1 MRKTAAAVL
10 ALPVDGLGRAATWL
24 RRSARIQGMMV
35 SVAITLVVGVLLV
48 GLPATPVAGQPMP
61 TFAPLAPQADAHSPE
76 SGLALDVP
84 FQIQFTKPM
93 NEGSVEAALR
103 IDPKVDVEFRWDA
116 TGQMLSLVPNPHWEP
131 TTNYQISVSNA
142 ASDQEGLVLS
152 TPVQTSFQSGS
163 LTAGMIT
170 ATRMVG
176 DLSSPTTA
184 FQLTF
189 TRPVKLGTVLASLG
203 INPPLDVGI
212 VGDDPTDVASQV
224 FTMTPKVAL
233 KTDTTYFV
241 TMAEGGVD
249 SSGSALQTVA
259 PLQIRTLATP
269 AVQTFRPASGTKT
282 YDTNQLISL
291 RFTVAM
297 DEKSTESALTV
308 LANGRAVAGSTSW
321 SEEDTVLAFAPRRS
335 FAIGTSVTVK
345 LSVIA
350 RSTGGLHVAAAT
362 SATFLVSTPQSR
374 AIAIT
379 KSKIPVTGGQI
390 TKSKI
395 PLTGGQGTSS
405 APYKDMERYYLSL
418 MNCTRTGGWVTSS
431 GDCSTQTRHTLPAQ
445 GALALDDGIS
455 NNVSR
460 PYAAQ
465 LADSGLLTHNLNGTT
480 PYGRLAAAGYGSGS
494 WGENIA
500 SAGNAGA
507 SGMIMVETFYQNES
521 GCRCAH
527 YLNIM
532 NRNFHRAGVGI
543 WVSRGVRVVI
553 DFYG

>member
-10 ALPVDGLGRAATWL
+10 ALPVAGLGRAVTWL
-24 RRSARIQGMMV
+24 RRSARIQGLMV

-76 SGLALDVP
+76 SNLALDVP
-84 FQIQFTKPM
+84 FQIQFSKPM

-103 IDPKVDVEFRWDA
+103 IDPKVDVELRWDA
-116 TGQMLSLVPNPHWEP
+116 TGQMLSLLPNPHWEP

-142 ASDQEGLVLS
+142 ASDQEGLGLS

-163 LTAGMIT
+163 LTAGTVT

-189 TRPVKLGTVLASLG
+189 TRPVKLGTVLAGLG
-203 INPPLDVGI
+203 INPALDVGI

-224 FTMTPKVAL
+224 FTMTPKKAL
-233 KTDTTYFV
+233 DTDTTYLV
-241 TMAEGGVD
+241 IMAAGGVD
-249 SSGSALQTVA
+249 ASGSALQSVA
-259 PLQIRTLATP
+259 PLQIHTLATP
-269 AVQTFRPASGTKT
+269 TVQAFKPASGTKT
-282 YDTNQLISL
+282 YDTNQPISL

-345 LSVIA
+345 LSVAA

-362 SATFLVSTPQSR
+362 SATFLVSTPRSR

-379 KSKIPVTGGQI
+379 KSKIPV
-390 TKSKI
+390 
-395 PLTGGQGTSS
+395 TGGQGTSS

-418 MNCTRTGGWVTSS
+418 MNCTRTGSWVTSS

-455 NNVSR
+455 NKVSR

-465 LADSGLLTHNLNGTT
+465 LATSGLLTHNLNGTT
-480 PYGRLAAAGYGSGS
+480 THGRLAAAGYGGSS

-500 SAGNAGA
+500 APSNAGPG
-507 SGMIMVETFYQNES
+507 GMIATENFYQNES

-527 YLNIM
+527 YYNIM
-532 NRNFHRAGVGI
+532 YGHFHRVGIGI
-543 WVSRGVRVVI
+543 WVSRGVRIVI

>member
-1 MRKTAAAVL
+1 MRKTAAAAL
-10 ALPVDGLGRAATWL
+10 ALPVDGLRRATTWL
-24 RRSARIQGMMV
+24 RRSARIQGLMV
-35 SVAITLVVGVLLV
+35 SVAIALVVGVLLV
-48 GLPATPVAGQPMP
+48 GLPAQPVSGQPMP

-76 SGLALDVP
+76 SNLALDVP

-142 ASDQEGLVLS
+142 ASDQEGLGLS

-163 LTAGMIT
+163 LTAGTIT

-189 TRPVKLGTVLASLG
+189 TRPVKLGTVLTGLG
-203 INPPLDVGI
+203 INPALDVGI

-224 FTMTPKVAL
+224 FTMTPKKAL
-233 KTDTTYFV
+233 DTDTTYLV
-241 TMAEGGVD
+241 SMAVGGVD
-249 SSGSALQTVA
+249 ASGSALQSVA
-259 PLQIRTLATP
+259 PLQIHTLATP
-269 AVQTFRPASGTKT
+269 TVQAFKPASGTKT
-282 YDTNQLISL
+282 YDTNQPISL

-345 LSVIA
+345 LSVTA
-350 RSTGGLHVAAAT
+350 RSSGGLHVAAAT
-362 SATFLVSTPQSR
+362 SATFLVSTPRSR
-374 AIAIT
+374 SISYT
-379 KSKIPVTGGQI
+379 RSRIPV
-390 TKSKI
+390 
-395 PLTGGQGTSS
+395 TGGQGTSS

-418 MNCTRTGGWVTSS
+418 MNCTRTGSWVTSS

-465 LADSGLLTHNLNGTT
+465 LATLGILTHNLNGTT
-480 PYGRLAAAGYGSGS
+480 THGRLAAAGYGSGS

-500 SAGNAGA
+500 SPGSASAG
-507 SGMIMVETFYQNES
+507 GMIAIETFFQSES
-521 GCRCAH
+521 GYRGGH
-527 YLNIM
+527 YRNIM
-532 NRNFHRAGVGI
+532 NRYFHRAGIGI
-543 WVSRGVRVVI
+543 WVSNSVRVVV

>member
-1 MRKTAAAVL
+1 MRKTAAAAL
-10 ALPVDGLGRAATWL
+10 ALPIDGLGRAATWL
-24 RRSARIQGMMV
+24 RRSARIQGLMV

-103 IDPKVDVEFRWDA
+103 IDPKIDVEFRWDA

-142 ASDQEGLVLS
+142 ASDQEGLGLS

-163 LTAGMIT
+163 LTAGTIS
-170 ATRMVG
+170 ANRMVG

-189 TRPVKLGTVLASLG
+189 TQPVKLGTVLTGLG
-203 INPPLDVGI
+203 INPALDVGI

-224 FTMTPKVAL
+224 FTMTPKKAL
-233 KTDTTYFV
+233 NTDTTYLV
-241 TMAEGGVD
+241 IMAAGGVD
-249 SSGSALQTVA
+249 ASGSALQSVA
-259 PLQIRTLATP
+259 PLQIHTLATP
-269 AVQTFRPASGTKT
+269 TVQAFRPASGTKT
-282 YDTNQLISL
+282 YDTNQPISL

-321 SEEDTVLAFAPRRS
+321 SEEDTVVAFAPRRS

-362 SATFLVSTPQSR
+362 SATFLVSTPRSR

-395 PLTGGQGTSS
+395 PVTGGQGTSS

-418 MNCTRTGGWVTSS
+418 MNCTRTGSWVTSS

-455 NNVSR
+455 NKVSR

-465 LADSGLLTHNLNGTT
+465 LATSGLLTHNFNGTT
-480 PYGRLAAAGYGSGS
+480 ADGRLAAAGYGSGS

-500 SAGNAGA
+500 SPGNASAG
-507 SGMIMVETFYQNES
+507 GMIAIETFYQSES
-521 GCRCAH
+521 GYRGLH
-527 YLNIM
+527 YKNIM
-532 NRNFHRAGVGI
+532 NRNFHRAGIGI
-543 WVSRGVRVVI
+543 WVSNSVRVVI

>member
-1 MRKTAAAVL
+1 MRKTAVAAL

-24 RRSARIQGMMV
+24 RRSARIQGFMV

-48 GLPATPVAGQPMP
+48 GLPAKPVAGQPMP
-61 TFAPLAPQADAHSPE
+61 TFAPLAPQADTHSPE
-76 SGLALDVP
+76 SNLALDVP

-93 NEGSVEAALR
+93 NEGSVEGALT

-116 TGQMLSLVPNPHWEP
+116 TGQMVSLMPNPHWEP
-131 TTNYQISVSNA
+131 TTNYQISVSSA
-142 ASDQEGLVLS
+142 ATDQEGLGLS
-152 TPVQTSFQSGS
+152 TLVQTSFQSGS
-163 LTAGMIT
+163 LTAGTIT

-176 DLSSPTTA
+176 DLTSPTTA

-189 TRPVKLGTVLASLG
+189 TRPVKLGTVLTRLG
-203 INPPLDVGI
+203 INPQLDVGI

-224 FTMTPKVAL
+224 FTMTPKNAL
-233 KTDTTYFV
+233 ETDTTYLV
-241 TMAEGGVD
+241 IMSAGGVD
-249 SSGSALQTVA
+249 ASGSALQYVT
-259 PLQIRTLATP
+259 PLQIHTLATP
-269 AVQTFRPASGTKT
+269 AVQTFKPATGTKT
-282 YDTNQLISL
+282 YDTNQPISL
-291 RFTVAM
+291 RFTIAM
-297 DEKSTESALTV
+297 DEKPTESALTV

-321 SEEDTVLAFAPRRS
+321 SEGDTVLNFTPRRS
-335 FAIGTSVTVK
+335 FAIGSSVTVK
-345 LSVIA
+345 LSTAA

-362 SATFLVSTPQSR
+362 SASFLVSTPRSK
-374 AIAIT
+374 AISYT
-379 KSKIPVTGGQI
+379 KSTIPV
-390 TKSKI
+390 
-395 PLTGGQGTSS
+395 TGGQGTSS

-418 MNCTRTGGWVTSS
+418 MNCTRTGSWVTSS

-480 PYGRLAAAGYGSGS
+480 THGRLAAAGYGSGS

-500 SAGNAGA
+500 SPGNAGPG
-507 SGMIMVETFYQNES
+507 GMITVETFYQNES

-532 NRNFHRAGVGI
+532 NRYFHRAGVGI
-543 WVSRGVRVVI
+543 WVSRGVRIVI

>member
-10 ALPVDGLGRAATWL
+10 ALPVDGLGWAAAWL
-24 RRSARIQGMMV
+24 RRSARIQGFMV
-35 SVAITLVVGVLLV
+35 SVAITLVVGVLLI

-61 TFAPLAPQADAHSPE
+61 TFAPLAPQADAHSPA
-76 SGLALDVP
+76 SNLALDVP
-84 FQIQFTKPM
+84 FQVQFTKPM

-116 TGQMLSLVPNPHWEP
+116 TGQMLSLVPKPHWEP

-142 ASDQEGLVLS
+142 ASDQEGLGLS
-152 TPVQTSFQSGS
+152 PPVQTSFQSGS
-163 LTAGMIT
+163 LTAGTIT

-189 TRPVKLGTVLASLG
+189 TRPVKLGTVLTGLG
-203 INPPLDVGI
+203 ISPALDVGV

-224 FTMTPKVAL
+224 FTMTPKKPL
-233 KTDTTYFV
+233 DTDTTYLV
-241 TMAEGGVD
+241 SMAVGGVD
-249 SSGSALQTVA
+249 ASGSSLQPAV

-269 AVQTFRPASGTKT
+269 SVQAFKPATGTKT
-282 YDTNQLISL
+282 YDTNQPISL

-308 LANGRAVAGSTSW
+308 LANGGAVAGSTSW
-321 SEEDTVLAFAPRRS
+321 SEEDTVLAFTPRRS
-335 FAIGTSVTVK
+335 FGIGASVIVK
-345 LSVIA
+345 LSTTA

-362 SATFLVSTPQSR
+362 SATFLVSTPRSR
-374 AIAIT
+374 SIT
-379 KSKIPVTGGQI
+379 YTRSKITV
-390 TKSKI
+390 
-395 PLTGGQGTSS
+395 TGGQGTSS
-405 APYKDMERYYLSL
+405 APYKDMERYYLGL
-418 MNCTRTGGWVTSS
+418 MNCTRMGSWVTSS

-460 PYAAQ
+460 PYAAR

-480 PYGRLAAAGYGSGS
+480 THGRLAAAGYGSGS

-500 SAGNAGA
+500 SPGNAYAG
-507 SGMIMVETFYQNES
+507 GMILIETFFQSES
-521 GCRCAH
+521 GYRGGH
-527 YLNIM
+527 YKNIM
-532 NRNFHRAGVGI
+532 NRYFHRVGIGI
-543 WVSRGVRVVI
+543 WVSNSVRVVI

>member
-10 ALPVDGLGRAATWL
+10 ALPVDGLGWAAAWL
-24 RRSARIQGMMV
+24 RRSARIQGFMV
-35 SVAITLVVGVLLV
+35 SVAITLVVGVLLI

-61 TFAPLAPQADAHSPE
+61 TFAPLAPQADAHSPA
-76 SGLALDVP
+76 SNLALDVP
-84 FQIQFTKPM
+84 FQVQFTKPM

-116 TGQMLSLVPNPHWEP
+116 TGQMLSLVPKPHWEP

-142 ASDQEGLVLS
+142 ASDQEGLGLS
-152 TPVQTSFQSGS
+152 PPVQTSFQSGS
-163 LTAGMIT
+163 LTAGTIT

-189 TRPVKLGTVLASLG
+189 TRPVKLGTVLTGLG
-203 INPPLDVGI
+203 ISPALDVGV

-224 FTMTPKVAL
+224 FTMTPKKPL
-233 KTDTTYFV
+233 DTDTTYLV
-241 TMAEGGVD
+241 SMAVGGVD
-249 SSGSALQTVA
+249 ASGSSLQPAV

-269 AVQTFRPASGTKT
+269 SVQAFKPATGTKT
-282 YDTNQLISL
+282 YDTNQPISL

-308 LANGRAVAGSTSW
+308 LANGGAVAGSTSW
-321 SEEDTVLAFAPRRS
+321 SEEDTVLAFTPRRS
-335 FAIGTSVTVK
+335 FGIGASVIVK
-345 LSVIA
+345 LSTTA

-362 SATFLVSTPQSR
+362 SATFLVSTPRSR
-374 AIAIT
+374 SIT
-379 KSKIPVTGGQI
+379 YTRSKITV
-390 TKSKI
+390 
-395 PLTGGQGTSS
+395 TGGQGTSS
-405 APYKDMERYYLSL
+405 APYKDMERYYLGL
-418 MNCTRTGGWVTSS
+418 MNCTRMGSWVTSS

-460 PYAAQ
+460 PYAAR

-480 PYGRLAAAGYGSGS
+480 THGRLAAAGYGSGS

-500 SAGNAGA
+500 SPGNASAG
-507 SGMIMVETFYQNES
+507 GMILIETFFQSES
-521 GCRCAH
+521 GYRGGH
-527 YLNIM
+527 YKNIM
-532 NRNFHRAGVGI
+532 NRYFHRVGIGI
-543 WVSRGVRVVI
+543 WVSNSVRVVI